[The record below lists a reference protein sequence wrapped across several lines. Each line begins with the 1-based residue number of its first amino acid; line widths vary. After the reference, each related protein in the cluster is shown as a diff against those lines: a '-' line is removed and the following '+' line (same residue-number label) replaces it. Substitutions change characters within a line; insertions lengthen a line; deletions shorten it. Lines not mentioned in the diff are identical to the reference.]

1 MLQIFSFPGQFSH
14 MREVE
19 GFSRLYE
26 ISLTLILAIWFL
38 SGQLAIVAIW
48 KIVRFFERS
57 EFFTLAA
64 LNWVNRVVL
73 LCWLAVAGSG
83 AIFIVTIP
91 RAEDPGI
98 FVLLTA
104 IGLFLFSLA
113 LFATLMRDQIR
124 NQI

>member
-1 MLQIFSFPGQFSH
+1 

-98 FVLLTA
+98 FVLITA

-113 LFATLMRDQIR
+113 LFATLLRDQIR